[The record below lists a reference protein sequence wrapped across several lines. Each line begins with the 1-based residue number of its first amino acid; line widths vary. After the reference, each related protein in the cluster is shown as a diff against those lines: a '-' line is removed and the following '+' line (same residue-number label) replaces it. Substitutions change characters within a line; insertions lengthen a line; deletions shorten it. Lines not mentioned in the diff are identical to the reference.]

1 MSSVDPRPSSPCVK
15 VCVVDP
21 LSGLCIG
28 CGRNVEEIA
37 SWSALGEDERLAV
50 MAKLP
55 QRLWEARRRSQRS
68 GRVGRGAPRPW
79 A

>member
-15 VCVVDP
+15 ICVVDP

-37 SWSALGEDERLAV
+37 SWSELGERERLAV
-50 MAKLP
+50 MATLA
-55 QRLWEARRRSQRS
+55 QRLAEARQRSQRS